1 MSEEN
6 KDKKTEKTSEK
17 SKEKKSEKTPA
28 VKTAKAK
35 NGEGSNE
42 KLVNYT
48 PRLKTVYN
56 NDIRKKLIASGKFKN
71 VMQVPRL
78 SKVVVSC
85 SLKEALLNPKA
96 LDGIAE
102 EITNI
107 TGQKVALTK
116 SKKAISNFKLRE
128 GINLGCVVTLR
139 KQRMYDFLDRFINIA
154 CPRIR
159 DFKGF
164 PEKSFDGRGNY
175 SLGIKEHT
183 IFPEINYD
191 KVDKIRGFN
200 ITIGT
205 TATNDE
211 DAMVLLKEF
220 RFPFRKQE
228 AVR

>member
-1 MSEEN
+1 MA
-6 KDKKTEKTSEK
+6 D
-17 SKEKKSEKTPA
+17 A
-28 VKTAKAK
+28 AK
-35 NGEGSNE
+35 N
-42 KLVNYT
+42 T
-48 PRLKTVYN
+48 PKYQSRLKVAYN
-56 NDIRKKLIASGKFKN
+56 NEIRAKLIASGKFKN
-71 VMQVPRL
+71 VMQVPKI
-78 SKVVVSC
+78 SKVVISC

-96 LDGIAE
+96 LEGLAE

-107 TGQKVALTK
+107 TGQKAAITK
-116 SKKAISNFKLRE
+116 AKKAISNFKLRQ

-139 KQRMYDFLDRFINIA
+139 RERMYDFLDRFINIA

-175 SLGIKEHT
+175 SLGVKEHT

-211 DAMVLLKEF
+211 DALTLLKEF
-220 RFPFRKQE
+220 NFPFRRQE
-228 AVR
+228 TGK

>member
-1 MSEEN
+1 MA
-6 KDKKTEKTSEK
+6 D
-17 SKEKKSEKTPA
+17 A
-28 VKTAKAK
+28 AK
-35 NGEGSNE
+35 NTQKYQS
-42 KLVNYT
+42 
-48 PRLKTVYN
+48 RLKVAYN
-56 NDIRKKLIASGKFKN
+56 NEIRSKLIASGKFKN
-71 VMQVPRL
+71 VMQVPKI
-78 SKVVVSC
+78 SKVVISC
-85 SLKEALLNPKA
+85 SLKDALLNPKA
-96 LDGIAE
+96 LEGLAE

-107 TGQKVALTK
+107 TGQKAAITK
-116 SKKAISNFKLRE
+116 AKKAISNFKLRQ

-139 KQRMYDFLDRFINIA
+139 RERMYDFLDRFINIA

-175 SLGIKEHT
+175 SLGVKEHT

-211 DAMVLLKEF
+211 DALTLLKEF
-220 RFPFRKQE
+220 NFPFRRQE
-228 AVR
+228 TGK

>member
-1 MSEEN
+1 MA
-6 KDKKTEKTSEK
+6 D
-17 SKEKKSEKTPA
+17 A
-28 VKTAKAK
+28 AK
-35 NGEGSNE
+35 NTQKYQS
-42 KLVNYT
+42 
-48 PRLKTVYN
+48 RLKVAYN
-56 NDIRKKLIASGKFKN
+56 NEIRAKLIASGKFKN
-71 VMQVPRL
+71 VMQVPKI
-78 SKVVVSC
+78 SKVVISC
-85 SLKEALLNPKA
+85 SLKDALLNPKA
-96 LDGIAE
+96 LEGLAE

-107 TGQKVALTK
+107 TGQKAAITK
-116 SKKAISNFKLRE
+116 AKKAISNFKLRQ

-139 KQRMYDFLDRFINIA
+139 RERMYDFLDRFINIA

-175 SLGIKEHT
+175 SLGVKEHT

-211 DAMVLLKEF
+211 DALTLLKEF
-220 RFPFRKQE
+220 NFPFRRQE
-228 AVR
+228 TGK

>member
-1 MSEEN
+1 MA
-6 KDKKTEKTSEK
+6 D
-17 SKEKKSEKTPA
+17 A
-28 VKTAKAK
+28 AK
-35 NGEGSNE
+35 N
-42 KLVNYT
+42 T
-48 PRLKTVYN
+48 PKYQSRLKVAYN
-56 NDIRKKLIASGKFKN
+56 NEIRAKLIASGKFKN
-71 VMQVPRL
+71 VMQVPKI
-78 SKVVVSC
+78 SKVVISC
-85 SLKEALLNPKA
+85 SLKDALLNPKA
-96 LDGIAE
+96 LEGLAE

-107 TGQKVALTK
+107 TGQKAAITK
-116 SKKAISNFKLRE
+116 AKKAISNFKLRQ

-139 KQRMYDFLDRFINIA
+139 RERMYDFLDRFINIA

-175 SLGIKEHT
+175 SLGVKEHT

-211 DAMVLLKEF
+211 DALTLLKEF
-220 RFPFRKQE
+220 NFPFRRQE
-228 AVR
+228 TGK

>member
-1 MSEEN
+1 MA
-6 KDKKTEKTSEK
+6 D
-17 SKEKKSEKTPA
+17 
-28 VKTAKAK
+28 VAK
-35 NGEGSNE
+35 N
-42 KLVNYT
+42 T
-48 PRLKTVYN
+48 PKYQSRLKVAYN
-56 NDIRKKLIASGKFKN
+56 NEIRSKLIASGKFKN
-71 VMQVPRL
+71 VMQVPKI
-78 SKVVVSC
+78 SKVVISC

-96 LDGIAE
+96 LEGLAE

-107 TGQKVALTK
+107 TGQKAAITK
-116 SKKAISNFKLRE
+116 AKKAISNFKLRQ

-139 KQRMYDFLDRFINIA
+139 RERMYDFLDRFINIA

-175 SLGIKEHT
+175 SLGVKEHT

-211 DAMVLLKEF
+211 DALTLLKEF
-220 RFPFRKQE
+220 NFPFRRQE
-228 AVR
+228 TGR

>member
-1 MSEEN
+1 MA
-6 KDKKTEKTSEK
+6 D
-17 SKEKKSEKTPA
+17 A
-28 VKTAKAK
+28 AK
-35 NGEGSNE
+35 NTQKYQS
-42 KLVNYT
+42 
-48 PRLKTVYN
+48 RLKVAYN
-56 NDIRKKLIASGKFKN
+56 NEIRSKLIASGKFKN
-71 VMQVPRL
+71 VMQVPKI
-78 SKVVVSC
+78 SKVVISC

-96 LDGIAE
+96 LEGLAE

-107 TGQKVALTK
+107 TGQKAAITK
-116 SKKAISNFKLRE
+116 AKKAISNFKLRQ

-139 KQRMYDFLDRFINIA
+139 RERMYDFLDRFINIA

-175 SLGIKEHT
+175 SLGVKEHT

-211 DAMVLLKEF
+211 DALTLLKEF
-220 RFPFRKQE
+220 NFPFRRQE
-228 AVR
+228 TGR